1 MGKLEGTGA
10 IVGEIVLLLLAICSF
25 ITMARN
31 NLGEKYANFTGIIW
45 IIKMIGDY
53 CSILVGLIIVEI
65 TMLEN
70 HPTIQG
76 LAVFGSIFLP
86 IVLLAKIYSW
96 SWKIK

>member
-1 MGKLEGTGA
+1 M
-10 IVGEIVLLLLAICSF
+10 

-31 NLGEKYANFTGIIW
+31 NLGEKYANFTGIIA

-53 CSILVGLIIVEI
+53 FFILGGLIIVEI
-65 TMLEN
+65 TWLEN
-70 HPTIQG
+70 HPTIQDW
-76 LAVFGSIFLP
+76 AVFGSIFLS